1 MASPASVAGS
11 GASGDAARFWTAEH
25 LAAAAAERALA
36 IALACAQGLGQ
47 YRWEGTLRTA
57 RIMADATWDLF
68 PIVAWDHTPVD
79 QPAC

>member
-1 MASPASVAGS
+1 MLPDCGP
-11 GASGDAARFWTAEH
+11 AEH

-36 IALACAQGLGQ
+36 IALACARGLGQ

-57 RIMADATWDLF
+57 RIMAAATWDLF
-68 PIVAWDHTPVD
+68 PIVAWDDTPVD